1 MRSNECTHNHV
12 AAETPS
18 TPSMASPTPT
28 TSTPSSP
35 AATTSSSSYHY
46 THLERDQIRLVV
58 LEPATT
64 PSDPLVCRILTC
76 HRNDAPPYEAMSFT
90 PPSEDDKTTSTITV
104 LPPILAPTSPTP
116 LEIPSSTAE
125 ALTTLRLPTNPRTL
139 YIPALSINAS
149 SPSERSSQLLLAPS
163 IYRAATRVTIPLL
176 SPVDHTEAITYISSS
191 RFRNPSPSTLALLR
205 ALFAHPYFSSTP
217 AILHLARARNAVILH
232 RNIQVP
238 LSNFSLAARLLPLHA
253 PILQPI
259 RRLKQRGYI
268 STLTTAQFVKALCE
282 ASPCTAPDPRDR
294 VFAFLAL
301 YPFPMT
307 RPQIDSYRRS
317 GFSSGDGPLSASTRV
332 KGEALERVATA
343 VEAIEDEKTRR
354 RMVNYTAPVETIYT
368 TFATLLLETTG
379 LDFLSAV
386 QGKGA
391 GCIPSWVP
399 DWRVPHARTIL
410 AHLPL
415 TEFNAGGA
423 REQAFRVLPAADTGA
438 KLEVPAICVGDVK
451 TLGEVCDV
459 SSPGWE
465 SVVFR
470 QWRGILEAKTNAKE
484 CTTKAMERF
493 IQTIMTD
500 SDDEYVDARRVICR
514 RLLVPEE
521 RRRVESKYLFEG
533 VDEEAVTKLRI
544 SCHGRRFFVASNG
557 GMGLVAGESQERDF
571 VAVLP
576 GARLPYSFRHRYDFA
591 SSEVELV
598 GECFVHGMMKG
609 EVFGR
614 GTSFVK
620 RDIRIC

>member
-18 TPSMASPTPT
+18 TLRMASPTPT
-28 TSTPSSP
+28 TAPSSP

-58 LEPATT
+58 LEPAIT

-76 HRNDAPPYEAMSFT
+76 HRNDAPPYEAISFT
-90 PPSEDDKTTSTITV
+90 PPSDDNTTSTITV

-116 LEIPSSTAE
+116 LQIPSSTAE
-125 ALTTLRLPTNPRTL
+125 ALATLRLPTSSRTL
-139 YIPALSINAS
+139 YIPELSINAS
-149 SPSERSSQLLLAPS
+149 SPSERSSQLLLTPS
-163 IYRAATRVTIPLL
+163 IFHAATRVTIPLL
-176 SPVDHTEAITYISSS
+176 SAANHTEAITYISTS
-191 RFRNPSPSTLALLR
+191 RFRNPSPLTLALLHS
-205 ALFAHPYFSSTP
+205 LFAHPFFSSTLS
-217 AILHLARARNAVILH
+217 ILHLSRARNAVIIHHSLE
-232 RNIQVP
+232 VP

-253 PILQPI
+253 PILQPV

-268 STLTTAQFVKALCE
+268 STLTTSQFVKALCE
-282 ASPCTAPDPRDR
+282 ASPCTTPDPRDR
-294 VFAFLAL
+294 VFSFLAL

-317 GFSSGDGPLSASTRV
+317 GFFSGDASNASSRG
-332 KGEALERVATA
+332 KGEALERVASA

-354 RMVNYTAPVETIYT
+354 RMVNYTAPVETVYT
-368 TFATLLLETTG
+368 NFATLLYETTG

-386 QGKGA
+386 QGKGS
-391 GCIPSWVP
+391 GVPSWVP
-399 DWRVPHARTIL
+399 DWRTPNTRTIL

-415 TEFNAGGA
+415 TEFNAGGG
-423 REQAFRVLPAADTGA
+423 REQAFRILTGETGA

-451 TLGEVCDV
+451 TLGAACDV

-465 SVVFR
+465 DIVFR
-470 QWRGILEAKTNAKE
+470 QWRGFVEAKTTKE
-484 CTTKAMERF
+484 CPSKVMERF

-521 RRRVESKYLFEG
+521 RRKLESKHLFEG

-544 SCHGRRFFVASNG
+544 SCHGRRFFIASNG
-557 GMGLVAGESQERDF
+557 GMGLVASESQERDF

-576 GARLPYSFRHRYDFA
+576 GARLPYSFRHRHDSA
-591 SSEVELV
+591 SAEVELV
-598 GECFVHGMMKG
+598 GECFVRGMMKG
-609 EVFGR
+609 EAFGR